1 MGSTTTVRTIAL
13 ELYADLVCPWCWI
26 GDRRLFAALDQ
37 VQAAHPEVRF
47 DLAWRPFQLDPTV
60 PAEGRPWE
68 EVIEQK
74 FGGRVNAD
82 PMFARVAEAG
92 QGDGIPFAFDRITR
106 APNTVRGHGLVMHA
120 QQTGR
125 DPWPLVE
132 ALFAAYFAA
141 GADLGDDA
149 TLVRVAVEHGMAEDE
164 AREILTAGRYDV
176 DVLQSQRDA
185 ARLGIRGVPFLVLDG
200 RYGVSGAQPV
210 DVFVQAL
217 TRVVGEDG

>member
-1 MGSTTTVRTIAL
+1 MGSTTTARPIAL

-26 GDRRLFAALDQ
+26 GDRRLFAAIE
-37 VQAAHPEVRF
+37 QARTTHPEVTF
-47 DLAWRPFQLDPTV
+47 EVTWRPFQLDPTV

-74 FGGRVNAD
+74 FGGRASAE

-92 QGDGIPFAFDRITR
+92 QGDGIGFAFERITR
-106 APNTVRGHGLVMHA
+106 APNTVCGHGLVLHA

-132 ALFAAYFAA
+132 ALFAAYFAN
-141 GADLGDDA
+141 GEDLGDDD
-149 TLVRVAVEHGMAEDE
+149 TLVRIAAAHGVPETE
-164 AREILTAGRYDV
+164 AREVLRSGRYDL
-176 DVLQSQRDA
+176 DVQQSQREA

-200 RYGVSGAQPV
+200 QYGVSGAQPV
-210 DVFVQAL
+210 PVFAEAL
-217 TRVVGEDG
+217 ARVLRTA

>member
-1 MGSTTTVRTIAL
+1 MGSTTTARPIAL

-26 GDRRLFAALDQ
+26 GDRRLFAAIA
-37 VQAAHPEVRF
+37 QARATHPEVTF
-47 DLAWRPFQLDPTV
+47 EVTWRPFQLDPTV

-74 FGGRVNAD
+74 FGGRASAE

-92 QGDGIPFAFDRITR
+92 QGDGIRFAFERITR
-106 APNTVRGHGLVMHA
+106 APNTVRGHGLVLHA

-132 ALFAAYFAA
+132 ALFAAYFAN
-141 GADLGDDA
+141 GEDLGDDD
-149 TLVRVAVEHGMAEDE
+149 TLVRIAAAHGVPEAE
-164 AREILTAGRYDV
+164 AREVLRSGRYDL
-176 DVLQSQRDA
+176 DVQQSQREA

-200 RYGVSGAQPV
+200 QYGVSGAQPV
-210 DVFVQAL
+210 PVFAEAL
-217 TRVVGEDG
+217 ARVLRTA